1 MNEILCNC
9 NTNAS
14 DSHNLAQGPHIF
26 YCTTLASTVS
36 FAARMHFLL
45 SSPALKKLGRRRR
58 MQNRIII
65 RAKIVQFFFG
75 SPAIMRRWTV
85 PDLLNVTHSSRKN
98 SPAPRV
104 NNANAVDMMMKKNV
118 AANSFVAQ
126 RTRSQWEMRSRLP
139 GEHIYLLIVGSGEK
153 KLGNPC

>member
-45 SSPALKKLGRRRR
+45 SSRAVKKLGHRRR
-58 MQNRIII
+58 MQNRIFI

-85 PDLLNVTHSSRKN
+85 PDLLSVTHSSRNN

-104 NNANAVDMMMKKNV
+104 NNANAVDMMMKKMLQLIPLLPSAQGHNEKWEV
-118 AANSFVAQ
+118 A
-126 RTRSQWEMRSRLP
+126 SQESTF
-139 GEHIYLLIVGSGEK
+139 IY
-153 KLGNPC
+153 